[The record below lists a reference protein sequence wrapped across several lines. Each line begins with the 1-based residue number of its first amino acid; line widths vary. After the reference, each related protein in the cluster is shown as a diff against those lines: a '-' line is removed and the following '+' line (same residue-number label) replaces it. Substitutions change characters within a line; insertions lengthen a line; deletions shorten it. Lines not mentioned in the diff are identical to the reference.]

1 VVAALHGQGAVSTS
15 LGIGGGVFAA
25 STSYAA
31 GGSPQFVAVADV
43 NGDST
48 GDLLVANFQSNSI
61 SLLAGRGDGTF
72 QSQVQLGVGANT
84 TPHGIAAGDLNGDG
98 KPDLAV
104 ADAGSNTVAGPAE

>member
-1 VVAALHGQGAVSTS
+1 MPHLRIGRSQLGHSPISVVFVPLKCPSV
-15 LGIGGGVFAA
+15 
-25 STSYAA
+25 A
-31 GGSPQFVAVADV
+31 G
-43 NGDST
+43 
-48 GDLLVANFQSNSI
+48 LVPNFQSNSI